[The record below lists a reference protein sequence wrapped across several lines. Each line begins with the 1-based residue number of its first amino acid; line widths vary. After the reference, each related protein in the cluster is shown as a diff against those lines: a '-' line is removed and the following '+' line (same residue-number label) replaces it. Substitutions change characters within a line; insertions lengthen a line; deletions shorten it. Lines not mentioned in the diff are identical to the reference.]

1 MWSRRAFLKG
11 GALAILSCGW
21 GGLPSFLARAASA
34 ETRGRKKTLVT
45 LFQRGAMDGL
55 MAVQPLGDSH
65 LQKLRPQLLLP
76 RKGENRVLTLDG
88 RFGLHPSLLP
98 LQQHFKSGR
107 LAVIHGIGSPNTTR
121 SHFDAQDYME
131 SGIVDRKGAASGW
144 LNRASGLLGHE
155 ATPFQ
160 SVALTES
167 TPKSLY
173 GKHPVLAVSSL
184 DDFKLKANS
193 VKTEDNLE
201 KLYQSAT
208 QQTLQRRGSEA
219 FEAADVLSAK
229 RYQAYRPSN
238 GARYPNTPLGR
249 SLRQIA
255 FLIKAEVGLE
265 IAFAESNGWDTHRGQ
280 GRERGAFARRGRE
293 LANSIDAFWT
303 DLKQYRDQVMLMTM
317 TEFGRTVAQ
326 NGSGGTD
333 HGRGSCMFVLGGEVE
348 GGKVYGEVGSLSRE
362 NLEDGRDLPVTT
374 DFRQLFAGVAGQHL
388 GVPSSDELFPRWKG
402 QPLKLLRS

>member
-1 MWSRRAFLKG
+1 MWTRRAFLKG

-21 GGLPSFLARAASA
+21 GGLPSFLARTASA
-34 ETRGRKKTLVT
+34 ETLEKKKTLVT

-55 MAVQPLGDSH
+55 MAVQPLANPQ
-65 LQKLRPQLLLP
+65 LAKLRPQLLLP
-76 RKGENRVLTLDG
+76 AKGENGLLGLDG
-88 RFGLHPSLLP
+88 QFGLHPALKP
-98 LQQHFKSGR
+98 LQHHFKEKN
-107 LAVIHGIGSPNTTR
+107 LAIVHGIGSPNSTR

-160 SVALTES
+160 SVAMTES
-167 TPKSLY
+167 TPKSFY
-173 GKHPVLAVSSL
+173 GDNPVLAISSL
-184 DDFKLKANS
+184 DDFKLKAAS
-193 VKTEDNLE
+193 EVTEDNLE

-219 FEAADVLSAK
+219 FEAADILSAK
-229 RYQAYRPSN
+229 RYLAYRPAG
-238 GARYPNTPLGR
+238 GAQYPKTPLGR

-255 FLIKAEVGLE
+255 FLIKSDVGLE

-280 GRERGAFARRGRE
+280 GRERGAFARRATD
-293 LANSIDAFWT
+293 LADAIDAFWT
-303 DLKQYRDQVMLMTM
+303 DLSQYRDQVVLMTM

-333 HGRGSCMFVLGGEVE
+333 HGRGSCMFVLGGEVQ
-348 GGKVYGEVGSLSRE
+348 GGKVYGSVGSLSRD

-374 DFRQLFAGVAGQHL
+374 DFRQLFAGVAQQHL
-388 GVPSSDELFPRWKG
+388 RVPANDELFPRWAG
-402 QPLKLLRS
+402 RPMLVLRG